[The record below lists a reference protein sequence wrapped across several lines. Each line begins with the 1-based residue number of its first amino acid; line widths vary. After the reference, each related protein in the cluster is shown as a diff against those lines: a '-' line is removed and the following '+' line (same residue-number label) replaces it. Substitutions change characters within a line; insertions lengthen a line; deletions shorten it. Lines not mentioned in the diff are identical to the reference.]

1 MTRAHHIIDDDSEH
15 KKVLYE
21 LGLLDDEEDWKLF
34 QEQENRYEENLLD
47 DKTVAKY
54 FKQKE

>member
-1 MTRAHHIIDDDSEH
+1 MTAHYVIDDDSEH
-15 KKVLYE
+15 HRILFD

-47 DKTVAKY
+47 DETVAKY

>member
-1 MTRAHHIIDDDSEH
+1 MTAHYVIDDDSEH
-15 KKVLYE
+15 HRILFD

-47 DKTVAKY
+47 DAIVAKY

>member
-1 MTRAHHIIDDDSEH
+1 MTAHYVIDDDSEH
-15 KKVLYE
+15 HRILFD

>member
-1 MTRAHHIIDDDSEH
+1 MTAHYVIDDDSEH
-15 KKVLYE
+15 HRILFD

-47 DKTVAKY
+47 DETVKY
-54 FKQKE
+54 TTYFS